1 MTPKP
6 GTRTT
11 EFYVTLIVNLIAAVV
26 AVLSSV
32 GMLTAREG
40 DLFLALAA
48 AIGAVVAP
56 LVMAYTT
63 KAYVQSRAEVKNAA
77 AWVERNR
84 ADDPQFVNVD
94 HVGMYAEQD

>member
-6 GTRTT
+6 GTQTT

-26 AVLSSV
+26 AVLASF
-32 GMLTAREG
+32 GLLTAEDG
-40 DLFLALAA
+40 DLYLALAS
-48 AIGAVVAP
+48 AIAAVVAP

-63 KAYVQSRAEVKNAA
+63 KAYVASRAEVKTAA

-84 ADDPQFVNVD
+84 ADDPQFVSVD